1 VFAEWIIL
9 GKPTTLGVASGVV
22 AGLVAITPASG
33 YVGPISAI
41 VIGAAA
47 GVLCF
52 FAVRMK
58 RRFGYDDAL
67 DVVGVHAVGGIW
79 GALATGLFAS
89 VAVNASGA
97 DGLFFGNPGQL
108 AIQAV
113 AVAASIAFAFLGSL
127 VLLGLTDALVGLRVS
142 DEAERVGLDL
152 SEHEENAYELGA

>member
-1 VFAEWIIL
+1 ML

-41 VIGAAA
+41 VIGGAA

-58 RRFGYDDAL
+58 RHFGYDDAL

-89 VAVNASGA
+89 VAVNAAGA

-108 AIQAV
+108 VIQAV
-113 AVAASIAFAFLGSL
+113 AVTSSIAFAFIGSL